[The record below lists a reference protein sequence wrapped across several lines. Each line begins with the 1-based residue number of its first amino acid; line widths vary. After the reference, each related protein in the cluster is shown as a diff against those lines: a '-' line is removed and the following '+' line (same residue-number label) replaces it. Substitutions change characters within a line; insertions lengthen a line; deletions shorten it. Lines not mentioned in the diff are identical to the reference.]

1 MAWDSSS
8 FCKAFADMRRAS
20 SSRALVKEK
29 ERHAVAPQEL
39 PTEAR
44 QAREAQIERSHRLSF
59 VAFHLTG
66 PFGPSEVAGAWLRG
80 PGCRK
85 QAPLKRL
92 LESCLRQLRR
102 EVHRLSMELEKC
114 PSDASKAVAL
124 LSFQL
129 DERCPSYAERRWIT
143 WSLRLRSADA
153 SAMSEGSPSKLAGHE
168 SSLGSA
174 RMRIFLGFE
183 VFSTRFWRFFKVF
196 KGVLR
201 SFGVFNEDG
210 RPSYSSPSPP
220 WASPF
225 RRSWCDGS
233 RCKASAPSKCSS

>member
-1 MAWDSSS
+1 MASGTGRSGAAERSGPREAGPRGSQATPRHTRRPEWQGVEVNVDVAPEPPQEQARMAWDSSS

-85 QAPLKRL
+85 QAPFKRL
-92 LESCLRQLRR
+92 LETCLRQLRR

-114 PSDASKAVAL
+114 PSDASK
-124 LSFQL
+124 
-129 DERCPSYAERRWIT
+129 DH
-143 WSLRLRSADA
+143 LRL
-153 SAMSEGSPSKLAGHE
+153 AML
-168 SSLGSA
+168 SA
-174 RMRIFLGFE
+174 R
-183 VFSTRFWRFFKVF
+183 
-196 KGVLR
+196 
-201 SFGVFNEDG
+201 
-210 RPSYSSPSPP
+210 
-220 WASPF
+220 
-225 RRSWCDGS
+225 
-233 RCKASAPSKCSS
+233 